1 MLEAVLRH
9 LRNWFL
15 VPGGV
20 HHGTY
25 TIKGGEITLP
35 FLQEG
40 QYFRI
45 IGSVFNDGVYKND
58 SELILKDEEFSGT
71 VWALAIPSALIG
83 VVGEIESWQEKNGAA
98 LNGPYQSESFQGYS
112 YTLKS
117 GNGANSGVTW
127 QNAFASRLNAWRK
140 L

>member
-1 MLEAVLRH
+1 MLEAVMRH

-25 TIKGGEITLP
+25 TIEGGTITLP
-35 FLQEG
+35 FLQNG

-45 IGSVFNDGVYKND
+45 IGSVFNDGVYRYNAELNLKN
-58 SELILKDEEFSGT
+58 EEFSGSI
-71 VWALAIPSALIG
+71 WALAVPNSFLEI
-83 VVGEIESWQEKNGAA
+83 VQEIESWNEKNGEKV
-98 LNGPYQSESFQGYS
+98 NGPYQSESFQGYS

-117 GNGANSGVTW
+117 GENGAVTW
-127 QNAFASRLNAWRK
+127 QSVFAGRLNAWRK
-140 L
+140 I